1 MSADVPFRSGVGPS
15 APGGLVE
22 GELKTQKMGGGLICA
37 VDSYHFYFSHHFQ
50 MWFNMWGTD
59 LRTFW
64 FRTVKIGQRDSTGWA
79 KKFEKNSTFSPF
91 RQFTSTYLRN
101 DYK

>member
-1 MSADVPFRSGVGPS
+1 MGNFCILVVLSDISATRGRTHTKFYTCRDNVCRRAFPLWGPS

-50 MWFNMWGTD
+50 MWFNM
-59 LRTFW
+59 
-64 FRTVKIGQRDSTGWA
+64 
-79 KKFEKNSTFSPF
+79 
-91 RQFTSTYLRN
+91 
-101 DYK
+101 